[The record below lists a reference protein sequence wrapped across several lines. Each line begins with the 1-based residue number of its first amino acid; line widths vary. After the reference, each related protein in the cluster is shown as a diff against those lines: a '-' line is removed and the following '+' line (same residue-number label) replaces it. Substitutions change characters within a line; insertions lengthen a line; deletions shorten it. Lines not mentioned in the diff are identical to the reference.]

1 MKKIFV
7 FLIWFLLLPESILAI
22 PSIDNTCSTCDRRY
36 LDSMNVFNRRPI
48 RVNQVGYKADATHN
62 KHAFAADYPA
72 GTKFKVINANTGAEA
87 YSGSLDL
94 ITPSAPKPGMYVNGA
109 FNSISQ
115 VYKFGSNTDSVATST
130 EALYRADFTSL
141 TTPGKYF
148 VVIGTDTSASFL
160 IETGI
165 YNSIFETALKFF
177 GIQRCGNT
185 KSQLHA
191 PCHLKDGSAVGHD
204 LTGGWHDC
212 GDHFKVSE
220 TVAYATY
227 VLSTTYLVYEDKAE
241 DRYGNSYDDTVF
253 TDGIPDVLY
262 EAKIGADYI
271 FKLYKASKADGLI
284 AQADMYHSV
293 GVADGDHAY
302 WDVPEKQDAQ
312 DFSKGGPDRPVA
324 KQIGANVAGMFTAA
338 LANVG
343 YAWQIFDADYADS
356 LIAAAKDI
364 YQNVMKPAFVS
375 QRFTTD
381 NNNYYNNYYTGQ
393 GRLDDDAAAA
403 ALSLWYATK
412 DTTYAYDLYKNPEFG
427 DGTFNYAN
435 NLYQFKGG
443 FMASHNSL
451 LFTQGGWATDY
462 QNIHAHVLFFL
473 SKLILPTAAKAQEY
487 NISSAERDDLLMRN
501 IHTFYRMLDDATS
514 GDSVIQTNQYGQITS
529 EKPYGLV
536 WTSFDWGVN
545 RYNLGV
551 ANAFFMLYEI
561 TGEKILLN
569 VSLDNIYYSM
579 GANPWDISFLMGA
592 GEKNLNHPHNRTANP
607 DGYNAGGMPYE
618 YRCPKGALMGG
629 RAPHLTLLDDWEK
642 YTATE
647 TCIDFSSQL
656 LMPAQSLAEPLPIDA
671 EGPIF
676 KNIMGTPISD
686 TSAII
691 SWDANEVAL
700 VTVFYSTSNDGANV
714 KSVQQSK
721 GSKGGSLVINGLS
734 IGTTYYFY
742 LEGMDIKRNISKD
755 DNHGSWYSFTMTSTN
770 TVISDI
776 TICQVDNRSAKI
788 YWWSSDRSNS
798 TVLYGTSE
806 TALTETYN
814 GTNGAVLFH
823 EAELTNLTA
832 GTTYYFK
839 VSSGTSVSEVK
850 SFTTEAQA
858 SYADFSVYMKPTSDQ
873 DTCSAWEDC
882 SKFFVTIT
890 NNDTIDY
897 EDIEMRIYFSNPNLS
912 VQGGNQKHCWD
923 AKTMEQPGCN
933 ITFGTATLDGTGN
946 GWYLPVYIK
955 SPLKVSGQVIFDFS
969 FKDANWNKTISYK
982 DLANS
987 WSLIPHTA
995 NTDPEYFKGIDLTK
1009 GPIYTGSETAWLEKD
1024 INGNTEVAFTKN
1036 PYITLHYHGTYLYGY
1051 APDYTP
1057 DAGPQQKR
1065 TVSLNFT
1072 NPFVSPAYSLET
1084 INDTT
1089 TFIGTSSVNPTG
1101 FIDYFE
1107 ANNQEITN
1115 WLYDPSDR
1123 YDSITFAENRNL
1135 NYGNNY
1141 IEWVSWHNHN
1151 ANSKGSYDC
1160 ACAVVRS
1167 NVEVDSIT
1175 VPVEQRYLVFTK
1187 DTITAYTGKM
1197 VEVKVQLYDENL
1209 ALLTA
1214 ENMTLTPSTD
1224 NGVGLFYLNPTATI
1238 PVNAIPLENGVA
1250 TFYVRAEEATNTIL
1264 RVTAPSTMTS
1274 TVQYKYVPGE
1284 VVLIIEDLP
1293 PWPIIDVAKM
1303 IDSDCDNKGD
1313 IIEITLSNE
1322 YQPGQSF
1329 NKLIYTYNKD
1339 TFESTTAT
1347 ANGKVL
1353 RVSIPQTDSSIN
1365 TNPSG
1370 ALTLISNIDAA
1381 IKEHS
1386 DFYTDGISPTLLSV
1400 SVLERLS
1407 TATSDQ
1413 VFLQFSEPITAPG
1426 TDWPIQLFSSTGTA
1440 LTSVPKVN
1448 SSKIYND
1455 SLNIWVFDI
1464 AIPSDGVSLVQEGMQ
1479 GQLLA
1484 SATIEDKAGNGVSSC
1499 AQPKLPITLK
1509 IIPVPLTYASI
1520 SDADQDGLA
1529 EHVRVVFE
1537 RGVDSKHQPDE
1548 ISVVFGTSPAETL
1561 WTSSYTF
1568 ISDSI
1573 ATLNLPQPFAL
1584 GNTNG
1589 TYNGSN
1595 QGRTLIGAGEVI
1607 QHKGNG
1613 ANYESNSTLAE
1624 DLAGPVFRSAT
1635 VKENVLYNLSVISSE
1650 PLMVKDSSL
1659 ELLQR
1664 ERSGPIGLIPQEV
1677 ASWSLSQN
1685 TSLLNLVYS
1694 GDINVQIKEGD
1705 RIRFSPLNTSLFS
1718 DKSGNLPAQN
1728 NPWVPVMGDG
1738 NPKIKFDIQLKE
1750 NISIVKKEVTPS
1762 SDPSPSKICIL
1773 NPMTQKLDCIKNGV
1787 VVESIDTTISPLQG
1801 VVWDIKLDVPR
1812 GTSYNEAPA
1821 WDTLRLEYDIPI
1833 YSNLGHFV
1841 QRFHEKL
1848 SIPSSIYLS
1857 STNTIS
1863 LFVEWAPRNNY
1874 GLASADGR
1882 AVGTGAY
1889 ITKVDLKTRFIPNP
1903 NQEVELKTRFSGK
1916 SSFNKTLRFGIR
1928 REK

>member
-185 KSQLHA
+185 NSQIHG

-220 TVAYATY
+220 TVGYAAY
-227 VLSTTYLVYEDKAE
+227 VLSTTYLVYEEKAE
-241 DRYGNSYDDTVF
+241 DRYGKSYDDTVF

-262 EAKIGADYI
+262 EAKIGVDYI

-293 GVADGDHAY
+293 GVSDGDHAY

-324 KQIGANVAGMFTAA
+324 KQIGANVSGIFAAA

-343 YAWQIFDADYADS
+343 YAWQVYDANYADS
-356 LIAAAKDI
+356 LIEAAKDI
-364 YQNVMKPAFVS
+364 YQNVVKPNFKL
-375 QRFTTD
+375 QKNTTD

-412 DTTYAYDLYKNPEFG
+412 DSMYAYDLYKNKEFG
-427 DGTFNYAN
+427 DGTANYEN
-435 NLYQFKGG
+435 NLYQFQGG
-443 FMASHNSL
+443 FMASHSSL

-462 QNIHAHVLFFL
+462 QNIHAHVLFFF
-473 SKLILPTAAKAQEY
+473 SKLILPTVAKAQEY
-487 NISSAERDDLLMRN
+487 NISSKERDDLLMRN
-501 IHTFYRMLDDATS
+501 INTFYRMLDDATS
-514 GDSVIQTNQYGQITS
+514 GDSVVQTNQYGQITT

-592 GEKNLNHPHNRTANP
+592 GEKNLNHPHNRSSNP

-618 YRCPKGALMGG
+618 YKCPKGALMGG

-647 TCIDFSSQL
+647 TCIDFSAQL
-656 LMPAQSLAEPLPIDA
+656 LMPAQSLAEPLPIDL
-671 EGPIF
+671 EGPLF
-676 KNIMGTPISD
+676 SNVMGTPISD
-686 TSAII
+686 TSAMI

-700 VTVFYSTSNDGANV
+700 VTVFYSTTNDGLNV
-714 KSVQQSK
+714 KSVQQNTA
-721 GSKGGSLVINGLS
+721 SKGGSLEITGLTP
-734 IGTTYYFY
+734 GTTYYFY
-742 LEGMDIKRNISKD
+742 LEGMDTKRNISKD
-755 DNHGSWYSFTMTSTN
+755 DNHGYWYSFTMTSQNILLT
-770 TVISDI
+770 DI

-788 YWWSSDRSNS
+788 YWWSSSRANT
-798 TVLYGTSE
+798 TVRYGTSE

-814 GTNGAVLFH
+814 GSSGAVLFH

-839 VSSGTSVSEVK
+839 VSSGTSESQVK
-850 SFTTEAQA
+850 QFTTEAQA
-858 SYADFSVYMKPTSDQ
+858 TYADFSVYMKPTSNQ
-873 DTCSAWEDC
+873 EPCSAWEDC
-882 SKFFVTIT
+882 SKFFVTVA

-923 AKTMEQPGCN
+923 AKTNEQPGCN

-955 SPLKVSGQVIFDFS
+955 SPLKVSGQVVFDFS

-995 NTDPEYFKGIDLTK
+995 STDPEYFKGIDLTK
-1009 GPIYTGSETAWLEKD
+1009 GPYYTESETEWLEKD
-1024 INGNTEVAFTKN
+1024 ANGVTERAYVKN

-1072 NPFVSPAYSLET
+1072 NPFVAPAYSKEM
-1084 INDTT
+1084 IEDTT
-1089 TFIGTSSVNPTG
+1089 TFVGTSTVSPTG
-1101 FIDYFE
+1101 FLDYFE
-1107 ANNQEITN
+1107 ANNQEVTSRF
-1115 WLYDPSDR
+1115 YDPADR
-1123 YDSITFAENRNL
+1123 FDSFIFAEKRNL

-1141 IEWVSWHNHN
+1141 IEWVSWHNRN

-1175 VPVEQRYLVFTK
+1175 VPIESRYLVFTK

-1197 VEVKVQLYDENL
+1197 VEVKVELYDENL
-1209 ALLTA
+1209 SLLNT
-1214 ENMTLTPSTD
+1214 EFMTLTPSTG
-1224 NGVGLFYLNPTATI
+1224 NNVGQFYLNATATI
-1238 PVNAIPLENGVA
+1238 PVNSIPLENGVA
-1250 TFYVRAEEATNTIL
+1250 TFYVKANEATSTTL
-1264 RVTAPSTMTS
+1264 RVTAPNTVTS
-1274 TVQYKYVPGE
+1274 TVQYTYVPASA
-1284 VVLIIEDLP
+1284 VLIIEDLP

-1329 NKLIYTYNKD
+1329 NKLIYTYNQD
-1339 TFESTTAT
+1339 TLETTVAT
-1347 ANGKVL
+1347 TNGKIL
-1353 RVSIPQTDSSIN
+1353 SASIQLPDSTMN
-1365 TNPSG
+1365 TNPNG
-1370 ALTLISNIDAA
+1370 VLTLISSIDGGL
-1381 IKEHS
+1381 KEHS
-1386 DFYTDGISPTLLSV
+1386 DFYTDGISPTLLSI
-1400 SVLERLS
+1400 SVLERLPN
-1407 TATSDQ
+1407 ATSDQ
-1413 VFLQFSEPITAPG
+1413 VFMQFSEPISAPG
-1426 TDWPIQLFSSTGTA
+1426 TDWPIQLYSSTGNL
-1440 LTSVPKVN
+1440 LTSIPTVN

-1455 SLNIWVFDI
+1455 SLNIWSFDV
-1464 AIPSDGVSLVQEGMQ
+1464 AIPSDGVSLVQENMQ
-1479 GQLLA
+1479 GQLLTGA
-1484 SATIEDKAGNGVSSC
+1484 SIVDKAGNGVSTC

-1520 SDADQDGLA
+1520 SDANEDGLA

-1537 RGVDSKHQPDE
+1537 RGVDAKHQPDE
-1548 ISVVFGTSPAETL
+1548 ISVIFGTSPAETL
-1561 WTSSYTF
+1561 WTKNYTF
-1568 ISDSI
+1568 ITDSI
-1573 ATLNLPQPFAL
+1573 ATLNLSQPFSL
-1584 GNTNG
+1584 GKTSG

-1595 QGRTLIGAGEVI
+1595 QGRSLIGAGQVI

-1613 ANYESNSTLAE
+1613 ANYESNSILAE
-1624 DLAGPVFRSAT
+1624 DLAGPVFISASL
-1635 VKENVLYNLSVISSE
+1635 KENVLYNLTAIASE
-1650 PLMVKDSSL
+1650 PIMIKDSAL

-1664 ERSGPIGLIPQEV
+1664 ERSGPIGLNHTEV

-1685 TSLLNLVYS
+1685 TTTLNLVYTD
-1694 GDINVQIKEGD
+1694 DISVLIKEGD
-1705 RIRFSPLNTSLFS
+1705 RIRFSPLDKSMFS
-1718 DKSGNLPAQN
+1718 DKSGNLPALN
-1728 NPWVPVMGDG
+1728 NPWVGVMGDG
-1738 NPKIKFDIQLKE
+1738 NPKIKYSIHLRE
-1750 NISIVKKEVTPS
+1750 NIPTIKKDVTPS
-1762 SDPSPSKICIL
+1762 SDPSPSKFCL
-1773 NPMTQKLDCIKNGV
+1773 MNPVTQKLDCIKNGV